1 MALVMAQ
8 INIVD
13 IALVMALMYMAQV
26 DMALVMALMYMAQV
40 DMALVM
46 TQMYMAQEDMAR
58 VMAPLVMTLTMED
71 INVISWDLTNSLKMI
86 ERKSIMVDMVLVL
99 MVDMVPVDMGD
110 MALVATVVVERAS
123 TLVVITLLDT
133 APVDTE
139 VIMMIPLTNY

>member
-46 TQMYMAQEDMAR
+46 TPMYMAQEDMAL
-58 VMAPLVMTLTMED
+58 VMALLVMTLTMED
-71 INVISWDLTNSLKMI
+71 INVISWDLTNSLKRI
-86 ERKSIMVDMVLVL
+86 ERKSIMVDMVPVD
-99 MVDMVPVDMGD
+99 MVDMAP
-110 MALVATVVVERAS
+110 VATVVVERAS
-123 TLVVITLLDT
+123 PLVVIMLLDT

>member
-46 TQMYMAQEDMAR
+46 TPMYMAQEDMAL

-86 ERKSIMVDMVLVL
+86 ERKRYVYT
-99 MVDMVPVDMGD
+99 PVYFGTKIRIGNCIRKLNGD
-110 MALVATVVVERAS
+110 FWVQKE
-123 TLVVITLLDT
+123 I
-133 APVDTE
+133 
-139 VIMMIPLTNY
+139 I

>member
-46 TQMYMAQEDMAR
+46 TPMYMAQEDMAL

-71 INVISWDLTNSLKMI
+71 INVISWDLTNSLKRI

-99 MVDMVPVDMGD
+99 MVDMAP
-110 MALVATVVVERAS
+110 VATVVVERAS
-123 TLVVITLLDT
+123 PLVVITLLDT

-139 VIMMIPLTNY
+139 VIVMIPLTDY

>member
-46 TQMYMAQEDMAR
+46 TPMYMAQEDMAL

-71 INVISWDLTNSLKMI
+71 INVISWDLTNSLKRI

-99 MVDMVPVDMGD
+99 MVDMVPVDMVD
-110 MALVATVVVERAS
+110 MATVVVERAS